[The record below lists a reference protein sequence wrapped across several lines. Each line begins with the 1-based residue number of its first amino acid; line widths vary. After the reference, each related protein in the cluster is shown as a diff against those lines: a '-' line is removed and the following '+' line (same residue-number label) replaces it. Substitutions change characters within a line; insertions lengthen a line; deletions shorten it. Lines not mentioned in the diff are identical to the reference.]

1 MKKATPVHGENVVL
15 KAHDI
20 EGDVRIE
27 YKDQSHFEIIA
38 HQFGI
43 FNEWKVMRLFCPV
56 HL

>member
-1 MKKATPVHGENVVL
+1 MKKSTPVHGENVVL

-38 HQFGI
+38 RQFGI

>member
-38 HQFGI
+38 RQFGI